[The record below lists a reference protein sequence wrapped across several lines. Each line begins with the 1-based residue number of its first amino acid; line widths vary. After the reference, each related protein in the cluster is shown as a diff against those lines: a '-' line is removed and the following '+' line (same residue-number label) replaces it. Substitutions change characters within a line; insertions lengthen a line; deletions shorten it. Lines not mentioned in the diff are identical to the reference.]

1 MNHFAITFAVNAH
14 SLCRFG
20 LGLAFVQH
28 QIDRAL
34 AQSHLSVSPNA
45 TKVFPLFNPH
55 SPDDAL
61 ICCAML
67 ICHATPA
74 FPRHQGYKAAVS
86 FCETSNPIP
95 APTRDYPMSPYDNAL
110 ATTAGVFAGTLR
122 VRSC

>member
-1 MNHFAITFAVNAH
+1 MNYFAITFAVNAH

-55 SPDDAL
+55 SPDDA
-61 ICCAML
+61 
-67 ICHATPA
+67 
-74 FPRHQGYKAAVS
+74 
-86 FCETSNPIP
+86 
-95 APTRDYPMSPYDNAL
+95 
-110 ATTAGVFAGTLR
+110 
-122 VRSC
+122 